1 MQSFP
6 ARNPRYDIAS
16 LVEESGQIGP
26 HAAGSIENR
35 IAFVESAR
43 ARTQR
48 RRTKGIIHE
57 SQPSSRYW
65 QLLRPGYRQTVWL

>member
-6 ARNPRYDIAS
+6 ARNPCYDNAS

-35 IAFVESAR
+35 FALAEYAQAR
-43 ARTQR
+43 FQMRR
-48 RRTKGIIHE
+48 RRTKGIIDE
-57 SQPSSRYW
+57 SQPSNRYR
-65 QLLRPGYRQTVWL
+65 QPLRPKCR